1 MIKYLGSKR
10 LLLPHLL
17 AGVGAFEGV
26 QKVLDP
32 FSGTA
37 RVGRALRAAGYEVVA
52 SDLNRYASVLA
63 RCYVA
68 ADPARVEPPA
78 RALLAELNAL
88 PPRPGYVTRTFC
100 EQARY
105 FHPKNGARIDAIR
118 GAIRERALDPELEA
132 VALVALMEAA
142 DRVDSTTGVQMA
154 YLKQW
159 AARAHN
165 DLRLRMPELVPGR
178 GRALEGDARAI
189 VREVEVDLVYLDPP
203 YNQHSYLG
211 NYHVWETLARGDEP
225 EVYGVACKRVDVRER
240 QSAFNRR
247 REIAGALSEV
257 IEGARAPHVVVSF
270 NDEGFLSRAELEAML
285 ATRGHVG
292 VVEIPYGRY
301 VGAKIGIHSP
311 RGEKVGRVSHTRN
324 HELLFF
330 ASPDVAA
337 VQRAVAAV
345 GALPAPPRR

>member
-26 QKVLDP
+26 RKVLDP

-88 PPRPGYVTRTFC
+88 PPSAGYVTRTFC

>member
-17 AGVGAFEGV
+17 AGIGAFEGV
-26 QKVLDP
+26 RKVLDP

-68 ADPARVEPPA
+68 ADPERVAAPARV
-78 RALLAELNAL
+78 LLAELDAL

-118 GAIRERALDPELEA
+118 AAIRERALDPELEA
-132 VALVALMEAA
+132 VALVALIEAA
-142 DRVDSTTGVQMA
+142 DRVDSTAGVQMA

-165 DLRLRMPELVPGR
+165 DLRLRVPELVPGR
-178 GRALEGDARAI
+178 GHALEGDARTIA
-189 VREVEVDLVYLDPP
+189 REVDADLVYLDPP

-240 QSAFNRR
+240 PSAFNRR
-247 REIAGALSEV
+247 REIAGALAEV
-257 IEGARAPHVVVSF
+257 VGAAKAPHVVVSF
-270 NDEGFLSRAELEAML
+270 NDEGFLSRAELETML
-285 ATRGHVG
+285 AARGHVG
-292 VVEIPYGRY
+292 VVEIPYERY

-311 RGEKVGRVSHTRN
+311 SGEKVGRVSHTRN

-330 ASPDVAA
+330 ASPDAA
-337 VQRAVAAV
+337 SVERAVAAV
-345 GALPAPPRR
+345 SALPAPRRR

>member
-68 ADPARVEPPA
+68 ADPARVEARA

-118 GAIRERALDPELEA
+118 VAIRERALDPELEA

-165 DLRLRMPELVPGR
+165 DLRLRMPELVAGR
-178 GRALEGDARAI
+178 GMALEGDARAI
-189 VREVEVDLVYLDPP
+189 VREVEADLVYLDPP

-240 QSAFNRR
+240 ASAFNRR
-247 REIAGALSEV
+247 REIAGALAEV
-257 IEGARAPHVVVSF
+257 IKGAKAPHVVVSF

-285 ATRGHVG
+285 ASRGHVG
-292 VVEIPYGRY
+292 VVEIPYERY

-311 RGEKVGRVSHTRN
+311 SGEKVGRVSHTRN

-337 VQRAVAAV
+337 VQRAVDAV